1 MTPVSD
7 GVSQDQGVVDS
18 QGTWAVLVFAFGKAV
33 EEPIAYKIRLGH
45 GMPGYN
51 QG

>member
-33 EEPIAYKIRLGH
+33 EEPIAYKIRLGY
-45 GMPGYN
+45 GVPGYS